1 MNDIFIKRAM
11 LFLLGCIPMRL
22 FLVFLV
28 KTIPVYYLPY
38 LGYIGLLMG
47 LSFLYLF
54 FFGNKLA
61 DGQLSWT
68 GEKYIWWNQFR
79 IFHGLFYLLFAFFA
93 IQKQQTH
100 AWQTLLLDVILGVT
114 AWATHHLKH

>member
-1 MNDIFIKRAM
+1 MNDIFIKRAI
-11 LFLLGCIPMRL
+11 LFLLGCILMRV